1 MRTIVILLL
10 LAALAGLQG
19 CALPGP
25 NGGDVNYVPTTTAAG
40 AATGGGV
47 ANLIVQLF
55 PEASPLARGLATA
68 GGIIGGGATGYVVGK
83 HMNNKAAEEKA
94 ALQQQQQA
102 QAYQQQMRQMAQ
114 NTRLSAPCYFDA
126 GNNQY
131 YAINNGPELGQYLMG
146 VRPGTPFT
154 LLTNRSSQN
163 IVIQDMNSNGY
174 DLANPALPE
183 GKNVRL
189 TFRKNSVQRAPVS
202 LQEAQSRL

>member
-19 CALPGP
+19 CATP
-25 NGGDVNYVPTTTAAG
+25 NGGNTNYMTTGAMAGGAFGGLAGGFGSQLISDDASPWVRTAVPI
-40 AATGGGV
+40 AATVLGAGV
-47 ANLIVQLF
+47 GALIGNGMDK
-55 PEASPLARGLATA
+55 R
-68 GGIIGGGATGYVVGK
+68 
-83 HMNNKAAEEKA
+83 AAQQQA
-94 ALQQQQQA
+94 QVQQQQQA

-114 NTRLSAPCYFDA
+114 STRLSAPCYFDA

-131 YAINNGPELGQYLMG
+131 YAVNNGPALGEYLMG
-146 VRPGTPFT
+146 VRPGMPVT

-174 DLANPALPE
+174 DLANPALSE

-189 TFRKNSVQRAPVS
+189 TFRKNSAQRAPVS